1 MLYLRK
7 IEESLWFGK
16 ELHDSISISDL
27 KTTDNDIS
35 VWKDD
40 GTPELITKLAL
51 TFSLTMG
58 RITDLWCVDIPD
70 NLLEKFSFHPVPSS
84 TIYTSMQNLHTNIV
98 VPTLYEMGDLAEI
111 IYNLIK
117 EGNQIYIS
125 EYELKECFYNAII
138 ADEIT
143 IDFNDKRFR
152 SFRKPLAEIE
162 KVKGKIDFSKINNA
176 KEVIN
181 NNVTC
186 PTCKGKGVI
195 KK

>member
-7 IEESLWFGK
+7 IEEPQWK
-16 ELHDSISISDL
+16 NKKLHDAVSISDL

-40 GTPELITKLAL
+40 GTPGLINKLAL
-51 TFSLTMG
+51 AFSLTTG

-70 NLLEKFSFHPVPSS
+70 NLLVKFSFNPVPSS
-84 TIYTSMQNLHTNIV
+84 TIYSSMQNLHTNIV
-98 VPTLYEMGDLAEI
+98 VPTLYEMGNLAEI

-117 EGNQIYIS
+117 EGKQIYIS
-125 EYELKECFYNAII
+125 EQELKECFYNAII
-138 ADEIT
+138 ADEIS

-152 SFRKPLAEIE
+152 SFRKPLSEIE
-162 KVKGKIDFSKINNA
+162 KIKGKINFSTLHNA
-176 KEVIN
+176 REVIN
-181 NNVTC
+181 DRVSC
-186 PTCKGKGVI
+186 PTCKGKGFI